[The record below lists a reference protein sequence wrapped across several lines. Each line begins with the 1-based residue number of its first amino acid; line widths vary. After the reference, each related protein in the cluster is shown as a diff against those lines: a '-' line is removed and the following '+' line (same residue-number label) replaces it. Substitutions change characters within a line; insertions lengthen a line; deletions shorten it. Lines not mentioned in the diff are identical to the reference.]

1 MKLDILL
8 AGDKVDALSMVVHKD
23 KAYPAGRALT
33 ERLRQQIPRQ
43 QFEVA
48 IQAAIGSSI
57 IARESV
63 KPMRKDVIAKCYGG
77 DVSRKRKLLEKQKE
91 GKKRMKQVGRIEV
104 PQEAFLAV
112 LELSGD
118 GGKRLSSQRV
128 VLVHA
133 GICDNRMWDGF
144 APLLGERE
152 VVRHELRGFGDTAM
166 PAGGSF
172 SYGADL
178 EAALDGPTVLVGA
191 SFGGFVCL
199 DAAERRP
206 ELVAGLVL
214 LDAPLFDHDFSD
226 EMEAYGTEEERL
238 LEAGDLDGVT
248 ELNVEFWEGGADAE
262 VRDAV
267 RAMQRRALD
276 LQHGSEAEPQ
286 MPESIDLTA
295 SRRPPSW

>member
-1 MKLDILL
+1 M
-8 AGDKVDALSMVVHKD
+8 
-23 KAYPAGRALT
+23 
-33 ERLRQQIPRQ
+33 
-43 QFEVA
+43 
-48 IQAAIGSSI
+48 
-57 IARESV
+57 
-63 KPMRKDVIAKCYGG
+63 
-77 DVSRKRKLLEKQKE
+77 
-91 GKKRMKQVGRIEV
+91 
-104 PQEAFLAV
+104 
-112 LELSGD
+112 
-118 GGKRLSSQRV
+118 SSQRV

-152 VVRHELRGFGDTAM
+152 VVRHERRGYGDTAM

-178 EAALDGPTVLVGA
+178 EAALDGPAVLVGA
-191 SFGGFVCL
+191 SFGGFLCL
-199 DAAERRP
+199 DVAARRP

-226 EMEAYGTEEERL
+226 EMEAYGAEEERL

-267 RAMQRRALD
+267 RTMQRRALD

-286 MPESIDLTA
+286 MPESIDLTRIEA
-295 SRRPPSW
+295 PALVVTGERDRQDFQEIARRLVAGLPDATAATVPGAYHLPALERPEETARLVLEFLAR